1 MDGVMFLKWVE
12 NSLIPCFKARYPGK
26 KMILMLD
33 GASYHL
39 IRDRNDGT
47 HFLPRKNTKQ
57 VCITKLNELSIA
69 DSNSAGLHF
78 EFTRPADKNDLSKG
92 VKKYIACDKAWR
104 ESNSVMDNSDVSIV
118 DFSKTGTPNVNE
130 IQEFT
135 HKYIKQNHPSLLE
148 NDLDRLLRE
157 KCDGSYSLVTPPYSP
172 KFQPMERVWSWSK
185 NFVAELWFQGRT
197 PKNTFEQMVNVW
209 YGGVVSKGTK
219 IFDRKSPTG
228 LTRERTLAF
237 IRQCKEDMDIWIN
250 KNGCRCSGSIL
261 QGTFKHNSEIQYPDD
276 GTVLVDDDEQE
287 EEFDNANHGLDE

>member
-1 MDGVMFLKWVE
+1 MPSFPDQTDESRTYPISTVPKWLTLNDTTTGWVFPADSNSPDYHDNMDGVMFLKWVE

-47 HFLPRKNTKQ
+47 HFLPRKNSKQ

-92 VKKYIACDKAWR
+92 VKKYIACDEAWR

-172 KFQPMERVWSWSK
+172 KF
-185 NFVAELWFQGRT
+185 
-197 PKNTFEQMVNVW
+197 
-209 YGGVVSKGTK
+209 
-219 IFDRKSPTG
+219 
-228 LTRERTLAF
+228 
-237 IRQCKEDMDIWIN
+237 
-250 KNGCRCSGSIL
+250 
-261 QGTFKHNSEIQYPDD
+261 
-276 GTVLVDDDEQE
+276 
-287 EEFDNANHGLDE
+287 